1 MRKAVLVIC
10 LLNLVLGMGVIFY
23 SLGSFGIWGAF
34 NTWSVAVAL
43 LLILLS
49 YYLIGIVDQLEGSP
63 DEDEVTRL
71 EKGAMDSIMKTVD
84 VPHFEKAK
92 TLVDSYRKDEFAR
105 PELVLQ
111 DHLKER
117 MSAGLKMEQA
127 IEDLYHERGLNV

>member
-10 LLNLVLGMGVIFY
+10 LLNLILGMGVIFY

-92 TLVDSYRKDEFAR
+92 TLVDSYRKDESAR
-105 PELVLQ
+105 PPRTCFAGPFERENERWFENGTSNRRLV
-111 DHLKER
+111 
-117 MSAGLKMEQA
+117 S
-127 IEDLYHERGLNV
+127 